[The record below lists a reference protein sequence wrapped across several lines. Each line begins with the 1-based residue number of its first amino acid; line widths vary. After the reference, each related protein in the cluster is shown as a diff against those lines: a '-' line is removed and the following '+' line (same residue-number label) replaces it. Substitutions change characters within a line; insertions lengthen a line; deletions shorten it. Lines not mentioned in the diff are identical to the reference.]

1 MKKVLLGS
9 TALVA
14 ASLMAGPAFAQLELS
29 ISGSV
34 DVHAGWASEDL
45 DDDRRA
51 YGITTDTTL
60 NFDANGVAD
69 MR

>member
-14 ASLMAGPAFAQLELS
+14 AGLVAGPALAQLELS

-34 DVHAGWASEDL
+34 DYHFGIVDEDR
-45 DDDRRA
+45 DADRRG
-51 YGITTDTTL
+51 YGNTTDTTL
-60 NFDANGVAD
+60 NF
-69 MR
+69 